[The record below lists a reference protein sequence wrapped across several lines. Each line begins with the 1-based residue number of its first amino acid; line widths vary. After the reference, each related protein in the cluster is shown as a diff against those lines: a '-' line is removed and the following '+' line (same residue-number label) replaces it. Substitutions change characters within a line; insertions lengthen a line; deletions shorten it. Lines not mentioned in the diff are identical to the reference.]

1 MTVSHEQTVP
11 VTSRISIPNARAVGI
26 VQFTNMGPDEIT
38 IPAGTVVATN
48 TLVRFATLNTT
59 RLPAGR
65 DGMVEVKIEAL
76 EAGRGG
82 NVDRGAIRVIEGTLG
97 LSARVSNPEPT
108 TGGGNANVTGATEED
123 RSDLRERVLE
133 ELGRIAKEQ
142 IRVNIGENDLLIA
155 DTLKVGEIQREDY
168 SPPIGEAGA
177 DLTLSMQAEFMAGYL
192 LAEDLKLLAAS
203 SVTASIPQGFSPVGT
218 LTFSPI
224 ETPITDDTGITRFP
238 LQASQS
244 IRRNLDMMQAFNLIR
259 GRDAQTAA
267 AALKSVLLLQSD
279 PQITITPSWWKW
291 LPLMPFNISMEIK

>member
-1 MTVSHEQTVP
+1 M
-11 VTSRISIPNARAVGI
+11 
-26 VQFTNMGPDEIT
+26 
-38 IPAGTVVATN
+38 
-48 TLVRFATLNTT
+48 
-59 RLPAGR
+59 
-65 DGMVEVKIEAL
+65 
-76 EAGRGG
+76 
-82 NVDRGAIRVIEGTLG
+82 
-97 LSARVSNPEPT
+97 
-108 TGGGNANVTGATEED
+108 TGATEED
-123 RSDLRERVLE
+123 RADLRERVLE

-142 IRVNIGENDLLIA
+142 IHLNIGENDLLIA

-168 SPPIGEAGA
+168 SPPPGKAGA
-177 DLTLSMQAEFMAGYL
+177 DLTLSMQAEFMASYL

-203 SVTASIPQGFSPVGT
+203 SVTASIPQGFSPIGT

-224 ETPITDDTGITRFP
+224 ETPITDETGITRFP